1 MLKVKSKI
9 SLTEAVSIGIGGMV
23 GGGIFAVLGLAV
35 ELSRGGTPLAFL
47 IAGVVAFI
55 TSYSYARLSLFF
67 PDSGGTVKFVN
78 QGFGRNIFSGGTNNL
93 LWISYIVMLSL
104 YATAFGSYGAALFKI
119 TGNYTADK
127 HILIT
132 SIILF
137 CTLLNYIS
145 FKAVSMT
152 ESVAVFIKIFILV
165 IFAGIGLWGLKTN
178 PNVSQL
184 ELVNWVGPLKLISGG
199 FVIFV
204 AYEGFELIANAA
216 PNIKNP
222 LKNIPRSY
230 YISVLFVIV
239 LYILIAYITVGSVP
253 FEKISKAQ
261 EYVLAVA
268 AEPALGKT
276 GYLIISITALIS
288 TFSAINVSLYGGSR
302 VNYELA
308 EDDEIS
314 HEFTVYFWNQPIGLL
329 VTSILTLLLA
339 NFFDLESISTSGSA
353 GFLLIFAIV
362 NLANYKLAK
371 QTKSLKWISLSG
383 VILCTVALV
392 FLMAQQFSTNL
403 TGAIIGMSIIAA
415 SYLIEFIYKK
425 STKKS
430 ITNGTH

>member
-1 MLKVKSKI
+1 MLKVKNKI

-35 ELSRGGTPLAFL
+35 ELSKGGTPLAFL
-47 IAGVVAFI
+47 IAGFVALL
-55 TSYSYARLSLFF
+55 TSYSYARLSLYF

-78 QGFGRNIFSGGTNNL
+78 KGFGENIFSGGTNNL

-119 TGNYTADK
+119 TGNFSTDK

-132 SIILF
+132 AIILF

-145 FKAVSMT
+145 FKVVSMT

-165 IFAGIGLWGLKTN
+165 IFAGIGLWGLRSN

-230 YISVLFVIV
+230 YVSVLFVIV
-239 LYILIAYITVGSVP
+239 LYILIAFITVGSVP
-253 FEKISKAQ
+253 FEKISKAE

-268 AEPALGKT
+268 AEPVLGRA
-276 GYLIISITALIS
+276 GFIIISITALIS

-302 VNYELA
+302 VNYEIA
-308 EDDEIS
+308 EDHEIS
-314 HEFTVYFWNQPIGLL
+314 HEFTVYFWNQPIGLM
-329 VTSILTLLLA
+329 VTTVLTLFLA
-339 NFFDLESISTSGSA
+339 NLFNLESISTSGSA

-371 QTKSLKWISLSG
+371 QTKSSRWISLSG
-383 VILCTVALV
+383 AILCIAALM
-392 FLMAQQFSTNL
+392 FLMVQQFETNL
-403 TGAIIGMSIIAA
+403 SGAVIGLSIIAV
-415 SYLIEFIYKK
+415 SYLLEFIYKK
-425 STKKS
+425 VQKKS
-430 ITNGTH
+430 LKNGIH

>member
-1 MLKVKSKI
+1 MLKIKSKI
-9 SLTEAVSIGIGGMV
+9 TLSEAVSIGIGGMV

-35 ELSRGGTPLAFL
+35 QLSRGGTPLAFL
-47 IAGVVAFI
+47 IAGIVAFV
-55 TSYSYARLSLFF
+55 TSYSYARLSLFY
-67 PDSGGTVKFVN
+67 PDSGGTVKFIN

-119 TGNYTADK
+119 TGNFSADK

-132 SIILF
+132 AIVLF
-137 CTLLNYIS
+137 CAFLNYIS
-145 FKAVSMT
+145 FKVVSMT
-152 ESVAVFIKIFILV
+152 ESVAVFIKIFVLV
-165 IFAGIGLWGLKTN
+165 IFSGIGLWGLTSN
-178 PNVSQL
+178 PDISQL
-184 ELVNWVGPLKLISGG
+184 KLVNWVGPFKLISGG

-216 PNIKNP
+216 PRIKNP
-222 LKNIPRSY
+222 LKNIPRSF

-239 LYILIAYITVGSVP
+239 LYILIATITVGSVS
-253 FEKISKAQ
+253 FDKIAKAQ

-268 AEPALGKT
+268 AEPVLGKT
-276 GYLIISITALIS
+276 GFVIIGITALVS
-288 TFSAINVSLYGGSR
+288 TFSAINVSLYGGTR

-314 HEFTVYFWNQPIGLL
+314 HEFTIYFWNQPIGLL
-329 VTSILTLLLA
+329 VTTILTLLLA

-371 QTKSLKWISLSG
+371 ETKSLKWISLLG
-383 VILCTVALV
+383 ALLCIVALI
-392 FLMAQQFSTNL
+392 FLMAQQFGTNL
-403 TGAIIGMSIIAA
+403 TGAIIGTSIIVA
-415 SYLIEFIYKK
+415 SYLVEFIYKK
-425 STKKS
+425 STRKS
-430 ITNGTH
+430 KANGTH